1 MVPFTTWQ
9 PVVVTSRPV
18 YWSLTS
24 VGKSMVTPPNAFTIP
39 ENPGKST
46 AT

>member
-9 PVVVTSRPV
+9 PVVVTLSPV
-18 YWSLTS
+18 YWSLTG
-24 VGKSMVTPPNAFTIP
+24 VGKSMVTPPSALTMP
-39 ENPGKST
+39 ENPGKFT